1 MNLRAAIQKSK
12 ESIDHIYGPS
22 ESQNIARYYFEDK
35 FGISNPEL
43 ELTGRQIED
52 WKSDLEALKKGIP
65 LQYVVG
71 VAHFYGYQFLVGPD
85 VLIPRPET
93 EELVRHCIQLIKTYD
108 RPVRILDIGTGSGC
122 IPISIKLTRPSSTM
136 ITAIDVSR
144 AALTWAID
152 NSQALDAH
160 VLFKEVDILNDQSCE
175 GLDQYDIIISNPPY
189 IPFEEEDKVASWV
202 KEHEPKLALFV
213 EDEDP
218 LLFYKR
224 ILDLSHKHLK
234 YNGFL
239 LFEVNEYNA
248 HDVAQLAKVEYPK
261 AEVDILKDL
270 QNKDRIIS
278 LSL

>member
-1 MNLRAAIQKSK
+1 MNLKTAILESK

-22 ESQNIARYYFEDK
+22 EAQNIARYYFEDK
-35 FGISNPEL
+35 LGLSNPDVQ
-43 ELTGRQIED
+43 LTTDQID
-52 WKSDLEALKKGIP
+52 IWRSDLDLLKKGVP

-71 VAHFYGYQFLVGPD
+71 VAHFYGYQFLVGPE
-85 VLIPRPET
+85 VLIPRAET

-108 RPVRILDIGTGSGC
+108 RPVKILDIGTGSGC
-122 IPISIKLTRPSSTM
+122 IPISIKLTRPSNTM
-136 ITAIDVSR
+136 ITAVDVSR

-160 VLFKEVDILNDQSCE
+160 VLFKEVDILDDLSCKDLE
-175 GLDQYDIIISNPPY
+175 QYDVIISNPPY
-189 IPFEEEDKVASWV
+189 IPFEEENRVASWV
-202 KEHEPKLALFV
+202 KDHEPKLALFV
-213 EDEDP
+213 DNDEP

-224 ILDLSHKHLK
+224 ILAISQKHLK
-234 YNGFL
+234 HDGYI
-239 LFEVNEYNA
+239 LFEVNEFNA
-248 HDVAQLAKVEYPK
+248 GDVAQLARNEFPN